1 MSLITN
7 WGYTLTDAD
16 SLTELLTDT
25 EYDHLTGSRYS
36 EDERIMPNIRAAS
49 SAIRNY
55 CGWHIYPSLACEWS
69 GRLGGVSPNISANH
83 TRRGWELLIQLP
95 AKFVSAVKSVAIAG
109 EELDSGKYFVER
121 NGILTVHGISPAAYQ
136 DYDSIVVRYTA
147 GLPSDLMDGIREL
160 AAHRVTHALASSNGI
175 TSEAAGGVSVTYN
188 TNWVNSARAT
198 ALPDDNKEV
207 LGPYRLQGVF

>member
-25 EYDHLTGSRYS
+25 EYDHLTGSRYT
-36 EDERIMPNIRAAS
+36 EDERIQPNIRAAS

-69 GRLGGVSPNISANH
+69 GRLGGVSLNISANH

-95 AKFVSAVKSVAIAG
+95 AKFVTEVKSVVIAG

-121 NGILTVHGISPAAYQ
+121 NGILTVH
-136 DYDSIVVRYTA
+136 
-147 GLPSDLMDGIREL
+147 
-160 AAHRVTHALASSNGI
+160 
-175 TSEAAGGVSVTYN
+175 GGVSVTYN